1 MPILSISRSV
11 FDQLHPNRAS
21 LWTQE
26 EVEWFVER
34 SRALIGYVA
43 RNLGSERDGNSE
55 EWSIVIEGRDERGQF
70 HQIDSRGHLTSQ
82 SDARVLLEKRMNELL
97 ATGLKV
103 FPRRTGRGG
112 ALIAGLPPSQP

>member
-43 RNLGSERDGNSE
+43 RNLGSEHDRNSE
-55 EWSIVIEGRDERGQF
+55 EWSIVIEGRDQRGQF
-70 HQIDSRGHLTSQ
+70 HQIDSRGHLASQ

-103 FPRRTGRGG
+103 FPRGTGAAAR
-112 ALIAGLPPSQP
+112 

>member
-26 EVEWFVER
+26 EVEWFAER

-55 EWSIVIEGRDERGQF
+55 EWSIAIEGRDERGQF
-70 HQIDSRGHLTSQ
+70 HQIDSRGRLASQ

>member
-1 MPILSISRSV
+1 MPILSISRSA

-26 EVEWFVER
+26 EIEWFAER
-34 SRALIGYVA
+34 SRAFIGYVA
-43 RNLGSERDGNSE
+43 RNLGSERDQHSE
-55 EWSIVIEGRDERGQF
+55 DWSIVIEGRDERGQF
-70 HQIDSRGHLTSQ
+70 HQIDSHDHLASQ

-103 FPRRTGRGG
+103 FPRRAG
-112 ALIAGLPPSQP
+112 AATR